1 MRHLSGVLGEWRLEE
16 MSPAQTANLLGM
28 LEQLQRRLRTSGELL
43 QSWSDGF
50 RAALSISLN
59 VHAQNVAPK
68 LASAIYKAFE
78 RSGAAPDVVSRAEQG
93 AVFAAHAHQRS
104 FGV

>member
-1 MRHLSGVLGEWRLEE
+1 MDSLVAAFGEEVVLGLVSTKDVER
-16 MSPAQTANLLGM
+16 
-28 LEQLQRRLRTSGELL
+28 L
-43 QSWSDGF
+43 QSQRKLCEALLAFCSSYKIDGF

-59 VHAQNVAPK
+59 VHAPNVAPK

-104 FGV
+104 FRA

>member
-1 MRHLSGVLGEWRLEE
+1 MR
-16 MSPAQTANLLGM
+16 ALLAFC
-28 LEQLQRRLRTSGELL
+28 S
-43 QSWSDGF
+43 SYKIDGF

-93 AVFAAHAHQRS
+93 AVFAAHAHQRPS
-104 FGV
+104 VFNVVSCYQRGVGKRKASDKRSGGDARPPPSS